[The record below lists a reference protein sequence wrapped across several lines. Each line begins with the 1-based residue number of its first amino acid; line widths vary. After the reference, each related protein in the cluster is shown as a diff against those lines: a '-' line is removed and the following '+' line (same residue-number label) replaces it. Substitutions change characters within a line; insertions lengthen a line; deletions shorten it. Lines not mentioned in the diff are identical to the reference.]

1 MYDYEKT
8 TRSPFHNDNRK
19 STLVTRADW
28 RILSDRSFVGRKT
41 VTGWISKFGKKPF
54 PGNPVFLSIFVRAG
68 RSFAGRLISKNV
80 EKTDFDPNAPGVN
93 NGRYFGLPFTPEQ
106 ARLVLMS
113 VPWDV
118 TTSYREGR
126 PAAPMQ
132 SWTLRCR
139 SICTT
144 CTIRTVGGRESG
156 RCRSAIRWNC
166 AVKIA
171 GRGSAGDRTLG
182 IGRYGRRI
190 GAPPYRAGQ
199 RRFRKT
205 QCGSVR
211 RGLPMAGRR

>member
-28 RILSDRSFVGRKT
+28 RILSDRSFVGRKN
-41 VTGWISKFGKKPF
+41 GNGLDFKIRKKAF
-54 PGNPVFLSIFVRAG
+54 SRKSGILSIFVRAG

-126 PAAPMQ
+126 PAVPD
-132 SWTLRCR
+132 
-139 SICTT
+139 
-144 CTIRTVGGRESG
+144 
-156 RCRSAIRWNC
+156 AILDASLQVDLYDLHNPDGWRQ
-166 AVKIA
+166 
-171 GRGSAGDRTLG
+171 G
-182 IGRYGRRI
+182 IGTLPVGDTLELRG
-190 GAPPYRAGQ
+190 
-199 RRFRKT
+199 KN
-205 QCGSVR
+205 CGKR
-211 RGLPMAGRR
+211 LGG